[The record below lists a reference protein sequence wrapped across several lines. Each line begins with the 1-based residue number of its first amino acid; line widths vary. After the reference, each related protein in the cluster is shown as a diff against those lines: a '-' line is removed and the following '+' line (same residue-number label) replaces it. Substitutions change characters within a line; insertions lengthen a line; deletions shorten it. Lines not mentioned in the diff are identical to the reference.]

1 MPKLPI
7 PLSSLLQVRD
17 DVAKD
22 RLIVIDDEDSEVED
36 EFTEPIDMKRA
47 VQKGTSLPTFELQD
61 W

>member
-1 MPKLPI
+1 MTKLPI
-7 PLSSLLQVRD
+7 PLFLSLQVRD

-22 RLIVIDDEDSEVED
+22 RLIDDEDSEVED
-36 EFTEPIDMKRA
+36 EFTEPIEMKRA

>member
-1 MPKLPI
+1 MTKLPI
-7 PLSSLLQVRD
+7 PLFLSLQVRD

-22 RLIVIDDEDSEVED
+22 RLIDDEDSEVED
-36 EFTEPIDMKRA
+36 EFTEPIDMKHA